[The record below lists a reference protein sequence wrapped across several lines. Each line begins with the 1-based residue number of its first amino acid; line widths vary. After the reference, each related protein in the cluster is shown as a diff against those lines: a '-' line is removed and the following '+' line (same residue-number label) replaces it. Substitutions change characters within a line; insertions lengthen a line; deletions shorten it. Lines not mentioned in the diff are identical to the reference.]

1 MYTLVGIIATQVPHK
16 DMSWPM
22 LIKIQL
28 VVFVL
33 TSLFSQVD
41 IRQKTDNTFSSNWN
55 EGMSFFSGAML
66 LLTIGFIVV
75 GLIHAFLTFD
85 TFFITNYLF
94 GYLIGTT
101 AVTFMSRIYF
111 LESAEQGFSLNHCGY
126 PSGPGSGS
134 EYLGKVINLDT

>member
-1 MYTLVGIIATQVPHK
+1 MNLRLKYFLYNLGWLTAMYTLVGIIATQVPER

-55 EGMSFFSGAML
+55 EGMNFLSGGML

-75 GLIHAFLTFD
+75 GIIHAFLVFD
-85 TFFITNYLF
+85 TFFITKYLF

-101 AVTFMSRIYF
+101 FVTFMSRVYF
-111 LESAEQGFSLNHCGY
+111 TQA
-126 PSGPGSGS
+126 
-134 EYLGKVINLDT
+134 